1 MTEPAP
7 DFGRSYGDIVVSK
20 FRRNPL
26 ASASAVVV
34 VLLVVGA
41 IFAPLVANDRP
52 YAWYGTVPEH
62 YRRAFAQ
69 LTGPAHGT
77 ILNLPARFREDERV
91 MADEAEATLATL
103 VGLLPEEYHPAFHE
117 RFISV
122 ATSSVAK
129 RITKAHPLRG
139 AFKSRQITLAEM
151 RGLLKSDEERRDFET
166 AIARARESIHAIY
179 ARRMG
184 ENIDGAVSRLESLAD
199 QLGGED
205 AARAREFA
213 GRYAALGTV
222 DPLRSPPDREVMR
235 ALRDEVRTALAFERV
250 TLVPRW
256 RFPLVQALN
265 AGDAFFITAA
275 ICWMAAFG
283 PGAWLG
289 LRRLQPRVRR
299 WRLQWTLVLLPA
311 VLAAGTWATI
321 VRPYL
326 ETADFKA
333 WPREGKLVI
342 QKAYW
347 PPHPFGPGERDRVQE
362 TRPALSHPMGHDHLG
377 RDLLAR
383 TFWGARISLSVG
395 FVSTGIALSIGLV
408 LGAAAGYFAGAA
420 DWILSRVTEVW
431 LCFPYFF
438 IILAVAAIVPTEGR
452 IFYVMIALGLFQWMT
467 IARLTRGEFLRLRRQ
482 EFVAAAQALG
492 AGPGR
497 IIFRHI
503 LPNAMAPVLVA
514 ASFGIAGA
522 ILAESGLS
530 FLGFGAQDPDVSW
543 GSILNAART
552 QPKIWWPLAFPGAC
566 IFLSITCY
574 NLIGDAV
581 RDAVDPR
588 LKID

>member
-1 MTEPAP
+1 MTEQAP
-7 DFGRSYGDIVVSK
+7 EFGRSYGDIVVAK
-20 FRRNPL
+20 FRRNLL
-26 ASASAVVV
+26 ASAAVILVG
-34 VLLVVGA
+34 LLTVGA
-41 IFAPLVANDRP
+41 IFAPLIASDRP
-52 YAWYGTVPEH
+52 YAWSGTAPEH
-62 YRRAFAQ
+62 YRRALSQ
-69 LTGPAHGT
+69 LVGPAHGT
-77 ILNLPARFREDERV
+77 IQNLPARFREDERV
-91 MADEAEATLATL
+91 MADESEATLAGM
-103 VGLLPEEYHPAFHE
+103 VGLLPAEYHPAFHE

-122 ATSSVAK
+122 ATSAVAK

-139 AFKSRQITLAEM
+139 AYKSRQITLAEM
-151 RGLLKSDEERRDFET
+151 RGLLENDEERRDFDT
-166 AIARARESIHAIY
+166 AIARAREAIHAVY
-179 ARRMG
+179 ARRMR
-184 ENIDGAVSRLESLAD
+184 ENIDGARSRLESLAS
-199 QLGGED
+199 QLEGRD
-205 AARAREFA
+205 AEKTREFA
-213 GRYAALGTV
+213 ERYAALGTG
-222 DPLRSPPDREVMR
+222 DPIRTPVDREVLR
-235 ALRDEVRTALAFERV
+235 ALREEAKTELALDRV

-256 RFPLVQALN
+256 RYPLFDALN
-265 AGDAFFITAA
+265 AWDAFFMTAA
-275 ICWMAAFG
+275 LFWMAAFG
-283 PGAWLG
+283 PAAWLG

-299 WRLQWTLVLLPA
+299 WRVQWSLVLVPA
-311 VLAAGTWATI
+311 CLAAAAWAAFHS
-321 VRPYL
+321 PYL

-333 WPREGKLVI
+333 WPREGKMVV

-347 PPHPFGPGERDRVQE
+347 APHAFGPGERDRVRE
-362 TRPALSHPMGHDHLG
+362 TKPAAAHPMGHDHLG

-383 TFWGARISLSVG
+383 VFWGARISLSVG
-395 FVSTGIALSIGLV
+395 FVSTGIALAIGLV
-408 LGAAAGYFAGAA
+408 LGAAAGYFAGAT
-420 DWILSRVTEVW
+420 DWILSRVTEIW

-438 IILAVAAIVPTEGR
+438 VILALAAIVPTEGR

-467 IARLTRGEFLRLRRQ
+467 IARLTRGEFLKLRQQ
-482 EFVAAAQALG
+482 EFVAAALALG

-543 GSILNAART
+543 GSILNAARV
-552 QPKIWWPLAFPGAC
+552 QPKTWWPLVYPGAC